1 MLKIIAKIFN
11 YVLSKII
18 PFYKHAPNTYFFL
31 YFTLGCEFR
40 ITIDPN
46 GRQIESPTVHCA
58 PDLTRTPKKST
69 KKRYI
74 VLRAPSAEL
83 KAVWQNLL
91 TRQM

>member
-1 MLKIIAKIFN
+1 MNRITNLEVFFSCFSFN
-11 YVLSKII
+11 AL
-18 PFYKHAPNTYFFL
+18 PDT
-31 YFTLGCEFR
+31 EFR

-58 PDLTRTPKKST
+58 PDLTRTPKRNS